1 MFLLSIQVS
10 KEFFHF
16 AIQGLC
22 EPQVLSVSY
31 YTSDVLIWRP
41 LIKSF

>member
-10 KEFFHF
+10 KEFFHIV
-16 AIQGLC
+16 IQVLC
-22 EPQVLSVSY
+22 EPQALSVSY
-31 YTSDVLIWRP
+31 YTSDVLIQMP